1 MDEKEKKW
9 KVKDYILWYTQFYD
23 TYILPE
29 YELVRVIN
37 NEYKLS
43 YQLNRF
49 QDMYIDK
56 MPEFKKY
63 KGEDGYWIYERTDIN
78 PEPDWTLYNL
88 EQFEESY
95 RDQKWYQKNE
105 DFLRLLKFAR
115 KINDNDFENYILMEK
130 VSELIDK
137 D

>member
-63 KGEDGYWIYERTDIN
+63 KGEV
-78 PEPDWTLYNL
+78 L
-88 EQFEESY
+88 
-95 RDQKWYQKNE
+95 RD
-105 DFLRLLKFAR
+105 
-115 KINDNDFENYILMEK
+115 
-130 VSELIDK
+130 
-137 D
+137 